1 MPINSKSSH
10 NLFVDVNFIIEKNG
24 TISNLLAHNWV
35 NENGVNEKYKDD
47 LINLAIRTLKK
58 DYNSWQPGT
67 YKGNKA
73 RIENN
78 LRVSFE

>member
-1 MPINSKSSH
+1 M
-10 NLFVDVNFIIEKNG
+10 VAD
-24 TISNLLAHNWV
+24 NWV

-47 LINLAIRTLKK
+47 LINLAIKTLKK
-58 DYNSWQPGT
+58 DYNNWKPGA

-73 RIENN
+73 RVENN